1 MFRHLLY
8 SLPVQLLLN
17 HIKRNKVLLF
27 FWLVLLLVTTGRWG
41 NFLGLHYLILDPE
54 YLGKSGFWSFLIIGI
69 VLGGFTMAFHITTY
83 IIDIQR
89 FSFVGALPRPF
100 NKFCLNNSTIPLAY
114 LVTYIIAIVRFQRI
128 DQQHALAVVI
138 VKVLG
143 LLVGFMLVL
152 SLMFTYTFLT
162 NKDIDEYL
170 SQRSM
175 DQLKRAFFYRVKRL
189 RQYLL
194 AEQSTLK
201 VYSYLETPWRLGV
214 TKSLDR
220 RYDAAIVLQIF
231 KRTQRRLLFFELVAV
246 AMLFALGFWG
256 QHAFSQI
263 PAAASGILFLTIL
276 VLFTGLLSFWVRGW
290 ITTVIILLA
299 VVLNVL
305 TKHEVIFKT
314 KVSHALGLDYDTEKA
329 GYSLERTRILNS
341 RANYLEDKQHTLQ
354 ILNNWRAKFP
364 TDKPP
369 KLIIVCA
376 SGGGQRAALWTMKVL
391 QTAERMTAGRMME
404 HTMLMSCVSGGALG
418 ASYFRELYLRKKLGE
433 PIHLQDEVYLDNIS
447 QNSLNPVVFNL
458 VTNDM
463 LLDMNRVQYQGMTYR
478 RDRGYALEHQINKH
492 THSILEKPLKAYH
505 APEFDSK
512 IPMLFL
518 APTIV
523 KDGSKLF
530 ISPHRVSYMGT
541 NLVEGVSTEEDAK
554 IKGVDFMR
562 CFQAQGAE
570 NLRFLSALRM
580 CATYPYVLPSV
591 TLPASPAMQVMD
603 AALFDNFGVADA
615 VHFLHVF
622 KDWILR
628 HTSGVGLVVIR
639 NSAKEREIRQHESRS
654 LLQAFTKPLGNL
666 HVAWANMQDIR
677 NDDLVASASAW
688 LGDKLVEIEFQCVP
702 ENQRKGEPSKRNQA
716 SLSWHL
722 TAEEKRKVLQSI
734 DKESNRR
741 SLAKLKSFLE

>member
-1 MFRHLLY
+1 MFRNFLY

-54 YLGKSGFWSFLIIGI
+54 YLGQSGFWSFLIIG
-69 VLGGFTMAFHITTY
+69 VALGGFTMAFHITTY

-89 FSFVGALPRPF
+89 FAFVGALPRPF

-114 LVTYIIAIVRFQRI
+114 LVTYIISVVRFQHI
-128 DQQHALAVVI
+128 DQQQNLIVVT

-143 LLVGFMLVL
+143 LLTGFTLVL
-152 SLMFTYTFLT
+152 SLMFAYAFLT

-170 SQRSM
+170 SKRSM

-194 AEQSTLK
+194 AEQPSLK
-201 VYSYLETPWRLGV
+201 VYNYLETPWRLGI

-220 RYDAAIVLQIF
+220 RYDAAIVLRIF

-246 AMLFALGFWG
+246 GMLFALGLGG

-276 VLFTGLLSFWVRGW
+276 VLFTGLLAFWVRGW
-290 ITTVIILLA
+290 LTTVVLFLA
-299 VVLNVL
+299 VVLNGL
-305 TKHEVIFKT
+305 TRHEIIFKT
-314 KVSHALGLDYDTEKA
+314 KASHALGLNYNIEQA
-329 GYSLERTRILNS
+329 NYSLEQTRALNS
-341 RANYLEDKQHTLQ
+341 RANYLEDKKHTLQ

-364 TDKPP
+364 ADKPP

-433 PIHLQDEVYLDNIS
+433 SIRLQDDLYLDNIS

-463 LLDMNRVQYQGMTYR
+463 LLDINQVQYQGMTYR
-478 RDRGYALEHQINKH
+478 RDRGYALEEQINQH
-492 THSILEKPLKAYH
+492 THSILEKPLKAYRV
-505 APEFDSK
+505 PEFNST
-512 IPMLFL
+512 IPMLLL
-518 APTIV
+518 APTVV

-541 NLVEGVSTEEDAK
+541 NLVEGVSTEETTK

-591 TLPASPAMQVMD
+591 TLPTRPAMQVMD

-622 KDWILR
+622 KDWILQ
-628 HTSGVGLVVIR
+628 HTSGIGLVIIR
-639 NSAKEREIRQHESRS
+639 NSGKEREISQRESRS
-654 LLQAFTKPLGNL
+654 LLQTFTKPIGNL
-666 HVAWANMQDIR
+666 HIAWANMQDIR
-677 NDDLVASASAW
+677 NDDLVASANTW
-688 LGDKLVEIEFQCVP
+688 LAGKLVGIEFQCIP
-702 ENQRKGEPSKRNQA
+702 EMQRKGKSSKRNQA

-722 TAEEKRKVLQSI
+722 TAEDKYSVLQAMDTS
-734 DKESNRR
+734 SNQR